1 MLKVDS
7 IEKGIVLDHIQA
19 GKSMRVYQYLNL
31 DRLDCSVAIIKN
43 VKSNKMGKKDII
55 KINDTIDIN
64 LDVLGYIDPNI
75 TVNII
80 EDGKTVEKKRLELPE
95 KIVNV
100 VKCKNPRCITSIEQE
115 LDHVFKL
122 ADREKGIY
130 RCIYCDQKASHS
142 HPW

>member
-7 IEKGIVLDHIQA
+7 IERGIVLDHIKA
-19 GKSMRVYQYLNL
+19 GKAMQIYKYLHL
-31 DRLDCSVAIIKN
+31 DNLDCSVAIIKN
-43 VKSNKMGKKDII
+43 VKSNKMGAKDII
-55 KINDTIDIN
+55 KINENIDIN

-80 EDGKTVEKKRLELPE
+80 EDNKTVDKKQLELPE

-100 VKCKNPRCITSIEQE
+100 ARCKNPRCITSIEQE

-122 ADREKGIY
+122 ADKEQGIY
-130 RCIYCDQKASHS
+130 RCLYCDQKAGK
-142 HPW
+142 

>member
-7 IEKGIVLDHIQA
+7 IERGIVLDHIKA
-19 GKSMRVYQYLNL
+19 GKAMQIYKYLHL
-31 DRLDCSVAIIKN
+31 DNLDCSVAIIKN
-43 VKSNKMGKKDII
+43 VKSNKMGAKDII
-55 KINDTIDIN
+55 KINENIDIN

-80 EDGKTVEKKRLELPE
+80 EDNKTVDKKQLELPE

-100 VKCKNPRCITSIEQE
+100 ARCKNPRCITSIEQE

-122 ADREKGIY
+122 VDKEQGIY
-130 RCIYCDQKASHS
+130 RCLYCDQKAGK
-142 HPW
+142 